1 VYGDLTKR
9 QERVNGLPTVTL
21 DYQYDKNHQL
31 KQLSQ
36 SGLGVASQVMEF
48 GYDRLNQL
56 TNISRATANASGE
69 LVTDYQYNEVGLL
82 KDINNYFVKPTV
94 VNPITTISN
103 YHYDYDAG
111 NRLTLKSGTDGNSVI
126 DYGKDNQLKSVDN
139 SSRAD
144 EVYSFNALGI
154 RNNWSTVTGD
164 SRQILNDG
172 KYVYK
177 YDDEGNLQE
186 KKELVSGN
194 ITNYEWDYR
203 NRLTKVSSAGQTV
216 EYQYDAEDRRVGK
229 VINGVTK
236 EKYIYDGQDIAL
248 VVNSAGTI
256 TERYLY
262 GSGVDNVLSRE
273 ANGQVTWSLGDKQ
286 GSIVDLVNEQGEV
299 VNHFVYDSFGNRTE
313 ATSADFRFGYT
324 GRELDAETGLYYY
337 RARYYDAAIGRF
349 ISEDPIGFSAGDT
362 NLYRYV
368 GNNATNYTDPSG
380 QIVPLIAAG
389 MVAMG
394 VMNALID
401 VNVQLAVNNMTD
413 KTDMNWASVGVSFGT
428 GMLGFGLAQK
438 ATQVG
443 TTAWKIAANPLTQ
456 RALDSGIDGV
466 GKIVENQINGKA
478 WNDELAETV
487 AGNFL
492 LGSAADLG
500 IKGAGKVWSKY
511 GDSITSVGN
520 KAWDSINSNSKS
532 VITDSFSSLTSLS
545 RKTSAFDVFREHG
558 DFIGEWNPVTIKQ
571 VKIALGQA
579 GMSVKDYKIRL
590 NKNLTEGVHGKMSG
604 YMESVKSTYKDGDRR
619 KINFQTSYY
628 Q

>member
-48 GYDRLNQL
+48 DYDRLNQL

-144 EVYSFNALGI
+144 EVYNFNALGI

-186 KKELVSGN
+186 KKELVSGK

-273 ANGQVTWSLGDKQ
+273 ANG
-286 GSIVDLVNEQGEV
+286 
-299 VNHFVYDSFGNRTE
+299 
-313 ATSADFRFGYT
+313 
-324 GRELDAETGLYYY
+324 
-337 RARYYDAAIGRF
+337 
-349 ISEDPIGFSAGDT
+349 
-362 NLYRYV
+362 
-368 GNNATNYTDPSG
+368 
-380 QIVPLIAAG
+380 
-389 MVAMG
+389 
-394 VMNALID
+394 
-401 VNVQLAVNNMTD
+401 
-413 KTDMNWASVGVSFGT
+413 
-428 GMLGFGLAQK
+428 
-438 ATQVG
+438 
-443 TTAWKIAANPLTQ
+443 
-456 RALDSGIDGV
+456 
-466 GKIVENQINGKA
+466 
-478 WNDELAETV
+478 
-487 AGNFL
+487 
-492 LGSAADLG
+492 
-500 IKGAGKVWSKY
+500 
-511 GDSITSVGN
+511 
-520 KAWDSINSNSKS
+520 
-532 VITDSFSSLTSLS
+532 
-545 RKTSAFDVFREHG
+545 
-558 DFIGEWNPVTIKQ
+558 
-571 VKIALGQA
+571 
-579 GMSVKDYKIRL
+579 
-590 NKNLTEGVHGKMSG
+590 
-604 YMESVKSTYKDGDRR
+604 
-619 KINFQTSYY
+619 
-628 Q
+628 